1 MDLNQSTK
9 DPPHAQRNEERG
21 VRKESQATEA
31 SDASW
36 RRPNV
41 YERSTARSAA
51 GTALA
56 LANEEQSLRDSLWC
70 PLPTENKN
78 APRKATWTE
87 WLRGHPE
94 AWRARNGDCNSQE
107 STKHS
112 VHGRPKSVVQRPQGT
127 AKYSSRKA
135 RPKTQESVLV
145 NTYIHPGNWWVGTS
159 CVEYEG
165 STGQQPSGESS
176 GRSLRRR
183 NLQPSDNSF
192 TNTPWITT
200 RLEHHWPRSRLP
212 VHRWVRLFPLF
223 VPFLIFAGVHDWQV
237 HHSHL
242 HSCLQNDWQLVSLS
256 AFLRLL
262 QGWCSGL
269 WCPHH
274 WVGPQLSRVSSH
286 PFQGSAQLSYPS
298 SFCACPGFLPWE
310 IWLLFLVVGGCSQ
323 EMGTGMS
330 ATFQENKTLIRAAL
344 GQRTERDDF
353 HFLDRWQ

>member
-9 DPPHAQRNEERG
+9 DPPHAQRNEERE

-94 AWRARNGDCNSQE
+94 AWRARNGDCNSQG

-127 AKYSSRKA
+127 AKYSSRKV

-145 NTYIHPGNWWVGTS
+145 NIYIHPGNWWVGTS
-159 CVEYEG
+159 CVEYNNYELGDTVVMCGDINARSKMRDQQGNNPLGKALEEALGDGIFNPVTTPLPTRLG
-165 STGQQPSGESS
+165 SRHSLSTIDLALVFLFTGESGFFLCLFLS
-176 GRSLRRR
+176 WSSLVFMTDRY
-183 NLQPSDNSF
+183 
-192 TNTPWITT
+192 IT
-200 RLEHHWPRSRLP
+200 
-212 VHRWVRLFPLF
+212 
-223 VPFLIFAGVHDWQV
+223 LICIVVCKTIGSSSPCQHFSVFFKGDVLASGVHITELAHNSPEFLPILFKVQR
-237 HHSHL
+237 
-242 HSCLQNDWQLVSLS
+242 SCLIPP
-256 AFLRLL
+256 AFAPVLD
-262 QGWCSGL
+262 
-269 WCPHH
+269 
-274 WVGPQLSRVSSH
+274 
-286 PFQGSAQLSYPS
+286 
-298 SFCACPGFLPWE
+298 FCLEKFGFC
-310 IWLLFLVVGGCSQ
+310 FL
-323 EMGTGMS
+323 
-330 ATFQENKTLIRAAL
+330 
-344 GQRTERDDF
+344 
-353 HFLDRWQ
+353 